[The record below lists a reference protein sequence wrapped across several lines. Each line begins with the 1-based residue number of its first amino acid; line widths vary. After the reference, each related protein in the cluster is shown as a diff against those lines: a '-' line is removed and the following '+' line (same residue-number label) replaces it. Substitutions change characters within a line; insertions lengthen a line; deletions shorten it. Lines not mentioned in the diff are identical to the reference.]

1 MPPWTL
7 TKGSLPQIFP
17 EFPAPWARLIPKPL
31 QTPNLRPCAP
41 PKSIPQMQNAFSK
54 GKKKVRGG
62 GGREEVE
69 RVGRIH
75 PWTLT
80 LFPNTI
86 NPIEGSQGTWSKKNQ
101 HFPPAEPHSGLQ
113 FAAIWDWG
121 GQGKGERVGCTHR
134 LPSLPARPP
143 G

>member
-54 GKKKVRGG
+54 GKKRVRGG
-62 GGREEVE
+62 GRSG
-69 RVGRIH
+69 
-75 PWTLT
+75 
-80 LFPNTI
+80 
-86 NPIEGSQGTWSKKNQ
+86 EGWENS
-101 HFPPAEPHSGLQ
+101 PLDPHSLS
-113 FAAIWDWG
+113 
-121 GQGKGERVGCTHR
+121 KHH
-134 LPSLPARPP
+134 
-143 G
+143 